1 MAISVNRVTLV
12 GNVGT
17 DIERK
22 GRDGGFVTFSLATSK
37 SWRDKDSGERKEKTE
52 WHRVVVFNKAAADFA
67 DKYVKKGDLVYV
79 EGSVETRKWTDNEG
93 AERYATEIVVHPF
106 EGVLQSMSR
115 SGGGS
120 RQEEPRQE
128 QRREERR
135 EPARG
140 GGYSGGGGFSRDLD
154 DDIPFAPEWR

>member
-1 MAISVNRVTLV
+1 MAISVNRVILV
-12 GNVGT
+12 GNLGS
-17 DIERK
+17 DPERK
-22 GRDGGFVTFSLATSK
+22 GKDGGFVTFNIATSK
-37 SWRDKDSGERKEKTE
+37 SWKDRDTGEKREKTE
-52 WHRVVVFNKAAADFA
+52 WHRVVVFNKIAADFA
-67 DKYVKKGDLVYV
+67 EKYVKKGDMVYL
-79 EGSVETRKWTDNEG
+79 EGSLETRKWIDNEG
-93 AERYATEIVVHPF
+93 VERYSTEVIVHPF

-128 QRREERR
+128 ERR
-135 EPARG
+135 EPVRG